1 MKVKKEQIG
10 SATLYCGDC
19 FDVLPEL
26 DVEVD
31 AIISDMPYANTDCDW
46 DVKIPLDKFWAM
58 VESRTKQTAN
68 FILFSCGRFTH
79 KLYNSRPDWFRYDLI
94 WQKSKK
100 VGFLWANKMPMRN
113 HESILVFNR
122 PGHFKTATYNPQK
135 TSGGRV
141 GITTRNHQ
149 SSVYRDKGEY
159 THTSDGT
166 LHPCSVLNF
175 RSAFGNHP
183 TEKPVDLMKWLV
195 KSYSGKGDTIVD
207 PFMGSASTGIAC
219 VKTGRSFIG
228 IEQNEEYYNIA
239 CKRLEEAYAER
250 KEQQ

>member
-1 MKVKKEQIG
+1 MKTKCVTIG
-10 SATLYCGDC
+10 NATVYLGDC
-19 FDVLPEL
+19 FDILPKL
-26 DVEVD
+26 DVKFD
-31 AIISDMPYANTDCDW
+31 AVISDPPFGISDCGW
-46 DVKIPLDKFWAM
+46 DYSIPLDSFWDM
-58 VESRTKQTAN
+58 VEGKAKPTAN
-68 FILFSCGRFTH
+68 FVLFACGRFTH
-79 KLYNSRPDWFRYDLI
+79 ELYSSKPKWFRYDLI
-94 WQKSKK
+94 WQKTKK

-122 PGHFKTATYNPQK
+122 PGHFKTAIYNPQK